1 MLNFVLKLCDPDRP
15 DSLKTTSLF
24 YRPVSFSSRT
34 VKMLAQDFIA
44 TNCGEFIDKDEWP
57 PNSPVDYH
65 VLGATLERYKTFNPK
80 QRNIEDLK
88 NVLQVIWDQLPQVSI
103 NKAIV
108 SFTKRIRVCLKA
120 DGEHFEHCLAINLK
134 R

>member
-1 MLNFVLKLCDPDRP
+1 MLNFVLKLCYPDIL
-15 DSLKTTSLF
+15 DSLKTASLF

-44 TNCGEFIDKDEWP
+44 INCSEFTDKDEWP

-65 VLGATLERYKTFNPK
+65 VWGAMLERYKIFNPK
-80 QRNIEDLK
+80 TKNIEDLK

-103 NKAIV
+103 NQAIIV
-108 SFTKRIRVCLKA
+108 
-120 DGEHFEHCLAINLK
+120 
-134 R
+134 